1 MLIFLTSDALI
12 HDCGSFMAEYLVVG
26 KPALLWL
33 EKSLLWNNGVLWS
46 ASNRGALSIEKPTA
60 ANRFY
65 WKCGFKGQDEKRM
78 RAEFVNNTLLN
89 KNKVTASHEIMQF

>member
-1 MLIFLTSDALI
+1 
-12 HDCGSFMAEYLVVG
+12 MAEYLVVG

-65 WKCGFKGQDEKRM
+65 WKCGFKKDKTKREM
-78 RAEFVNNTLLN
+78 RWICQLLN
-89 KNKVTASHEIMQF
+89 KIKLLHLTRSCSFRAGTVIVLTILNFK